1 MSEPQVSAL
10 RIDPEFKRL
19 VPLLPPIER
28 RIIEDRLCS
37 GTRHGSISVWE
48 ALILVDYELFDLCQ
62 QKHIPF
68 DIVRVSLK
76 NREEAMAW
84 ICANQLKRKD
94 LTEEMRRYLIGK
106 RDTMERILG
115 AHIAAGIKQQNK
127 RPAILIG
134 EPKYEDTA
142 SRTREKLGLEY
153 HISYGTVRKY
163 CLYAQMID
171 TVSMTAPQLVAS
183 ILTGKVKISHEHL
196 IVLSQMPEKELQEMS
211 EYLLMEDN
219 KVGYSKFRDMLGLGT
234 GSAYGVGSPPKGSI
248 KQMPAYDPDA
258 EFSSLTL
265 TIPSWISSVNRV
277 RTASDISKT
286 SFTARSKLSEALI
299 HLKCTIDV
307 MLAVIKEKK

>member
-1 MSEPQVSAL
+1 MSDPQVSAL
-10 RIDPEFKRL
+10 RIDPEFKKL
-19 VPLLPPIER
+19 VPPLPPIER
-28 RIIEDRLCS
+28 RIMEDRCHS
-37 GTRHGSISVWE
+37 DTRRGSISVWG
-48 ALILVDYELFDLCQ
+48 AFVLVDYELFGLCQ
-62 QKHIPF
+62 REQIPF
-68 DIVRVSLK
+68 DTVRVPLK
-76 NREEAMAW
+76 NREEAVAW

-115 AHIAAGIKQQNK
+115 AHIAAGIKQLNK
-127 RPAILIG
+127 QSSILVG

-171 TVSMTAPQLVAS
+171 AVSVTAPQLATS
-183 ILTGKVKISHEHL
+183 ILSGKVKISHEHL

-211 EYLLMEDN
+211 AYLLMEGN
-219 KVGYSKFRDMLGLGT
+219 KVGYSKFRDMLGLGA
-234 GSAYGVGSPPKGSI
+234 GSGYGIGSPPKGSI
-248 KQMPAYDPDA
+248 KEMPVYDPDA
-258 EFSSLTL
+258 ELSSLTL

-277 RTASDISKT
+277 RSVSDISKT
-286 SFTARSKLSEALI
+286 SYTARGKLSEALI

-307 MLAVIKEKK
+307 MLAAIKEK

>member
-1 MSEPQVSAL
+1 MSEPQVPAL

-19 VPLLPPIER
+19 VPPLPPIER
-28 RIIEDRLCS
+28 KLMVERFRS
-37 GTRHGSISVWE
+37 GTRRGSINVWGTF
-48 ALILVDYELFDLCQ
+48 ILVDYELFDFCQ

-127 RPAILIG
+127 RPSILVG

-171 TVSMTAPQLVAS
+171 TVFVTAPQLAAS

-196 IVLSQMPEKELQEMS
+196 IVLSQMSEKELQEMS

-219 KVGYSKFRDMLGLGT
+219 KVGYSQFRDMLGLGA
-234 GSAYGVGSPPKGSI
+234 GSKCGVGPPPKGSI
-248 KQMPAYDPDA
+248 KEMPAYDPDA

-277 RTASDISKT
+277 RTVSDISKT
-286 SFTARSKLSEALI
+286 SHTARNKLAEALI

-307 MLAVIKEKK
+307 MLAAIKV